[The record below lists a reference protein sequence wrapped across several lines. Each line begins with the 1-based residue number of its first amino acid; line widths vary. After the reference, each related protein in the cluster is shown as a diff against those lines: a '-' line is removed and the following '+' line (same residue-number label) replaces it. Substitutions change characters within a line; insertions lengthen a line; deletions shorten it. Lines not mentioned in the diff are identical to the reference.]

1 MTIQVEKILAL
12 LEEYPLQ
19 LSQYDYGTAGFRYDA
34 TVMAPVMVRVGL
46 VSRLLLLHAAQQQQQ
61 QQEQTPSYGTNMGV
75 MLTASHNDESYNG
88 IKIASAPDGS
98 MLDETQEQI
107 LIQWVNETN
116 LETWKDQLL
125 LLHDDDES
133 TSASIA
139 PLGVWHIG
147 RDTRSHSHGFSQLV
161 LQAAHYMG
169 VQVLDH
175 GILTTPMLHHIVL
188 VSNNSPPN
196 PSVVATA
203 TRQAYLEQLAEAY
216 CALDQLLLARPSS
229 SASPTTTTPT
239 TTTDHDDDPTWILQ
253 VDGACGVGYSA
264 VTDFVETLQ
273 RLTPKDDHT
282 NPSLLARRFRARNPP
297 GSGPLNDQCGSEH
310 VQKQLMPPIWYDDE
324 AETEATATESSSTP
338 YACSVDGDADRIVFW
353 STTASSSWTLLD
365 GDKIAVLIAQF
376 FQQLQ
381 SQGDLPKDLSIGV
394 VQTAYAN
401 GASTLYLKVRRYR
414 YLFLRQRR

>member
-1 MTIQVEKILAL
+1 MTTIQVEKILAL

-34 TVMAPVMVRVGL
+34 SVMAPVMVRVGL
-46 VSRLLLLHAAQQQQQ
+46 VSRLLLLHAQHAQQQQ
-61 QQEQTPSYGTNMGV
+61 TLSYGTNMGV

-98 MLDETQEQI
+98 MLDETQEQL
-107 LIQWVNETN
+107 LIQWVNEAN

-125 LLHDDDES
+125 LLQDDDDES

-188 VSNNSPPN
+188 VSNSPN
-196 PSVVATA
+196 PSVSATA
-203 TRQAYLEQLAEAY
+203 TRQAYLDQLAEAY
-216 CALDQLLLARPSS
+216 CALDQLLLARQPS
-229 SASPTTTTPT
+229 TTTTTSSIP
-239 TTTDHDDDPTWILQ
+239 DHDDDPTWILQ

-324 AETEATATESSSTP
+324 AETEATGTEATGTESSSTP

-353 STTASSSWTLLD
+353 STTAASSSYWTLLD

-381 SQGDLPKDLSIGV
+381 SQGDLPKDLTIGV

-414 YLFLRQRR
+414 SLFLRRR